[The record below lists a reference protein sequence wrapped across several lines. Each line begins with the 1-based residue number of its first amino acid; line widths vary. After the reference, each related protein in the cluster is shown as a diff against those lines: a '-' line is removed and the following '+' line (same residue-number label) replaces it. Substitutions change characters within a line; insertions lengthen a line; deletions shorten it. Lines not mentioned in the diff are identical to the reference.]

1 MRRVDLPVITYDG
14 QMSAQWLISYFARN
28 GCAGG
33 GLPNEDIGLG
43 LRAADIPFHRISS
56 KAEHRGSACIL
67 TTH

>member
-14 QMSAQWLISYFARN
+14 QMSAQWLFSYFARN

-43 LRAADIPFHRISS
+43 LRATDIPFHRI
-56 KAEHRGSACIL
+56 
-67 TTH
+67 